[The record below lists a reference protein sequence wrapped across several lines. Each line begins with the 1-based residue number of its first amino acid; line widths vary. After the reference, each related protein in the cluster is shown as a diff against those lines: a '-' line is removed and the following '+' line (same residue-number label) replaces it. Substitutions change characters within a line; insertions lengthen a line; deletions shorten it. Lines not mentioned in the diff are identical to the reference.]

1 MRCLVASHFC
11 FLLAI
16 TVILANILPIDVSEE
31 EPEEDYVALTL
42 SRKGGQIKDPEEE
55 AINTGAIDKEFL
67 DESWGPKGVH
77 NTKGKLVKVD
87 KREFI
92 DVTEKIAKQNTV
104 DAFRA
109 RFQSSKTKARAPRTV
124 SAGTS
129 GRGGE
134 EDDLDAFLGE
144 LALDDGEY
152 PAMCLKMPSFTDW
165 TSHKG
170 PPEFG
175 IQKTVV

>member
-1 MRCLVASHFC
+1 MRCLFEAQFFAIIVA
-11 FLLAI
+11 
-16 TVILANILPIDVSEE
+16 LANVLSIDVPQE

-42 SRKGGQIKDPEEE
+42 SRKGGQMKDPEEE
-55 AINTGAIDKEFL
+55 AINTGAVDAEFL
-67 DESWGPKGVH
+67 NESWGSKGAP
-77 NTKGKLVKVD
+77 NTKGKVVKVD

-92 DVTEKIAKQNTV
+92 DVTEKIANQNTV

-109 RFQSSKTKARAPRTV
+109 RFQRNKAKARAPRTMD
-124 SAGTS
+124 AGTS

-144 LALDDGEY
+144 LSLDDGEF
-152 PAMCLKMPSFTDW
+152 PSMYMKIPSCADC
-165 TSHKG
+165 TSHKR

-175 IQKTVV
+175 VQKTMV